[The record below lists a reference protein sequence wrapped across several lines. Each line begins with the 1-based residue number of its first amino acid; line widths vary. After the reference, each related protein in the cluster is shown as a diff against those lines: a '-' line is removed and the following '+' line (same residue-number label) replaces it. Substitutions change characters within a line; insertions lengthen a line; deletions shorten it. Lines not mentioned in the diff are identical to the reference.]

1 MQVYV
6 RRNNDPEAPN
16 KSLRAFRRIH
26 LKAGETRHVEL
37 TISPEAFEFYD
48 GNVDGLVMK
57 PGSYTILYG
66 GTSDEINQKQIEV
79 KVK

>member
-1 MQVYV
+1 VVQVYV

-26 LKAGETRHVEL
+26 LKAGETWPVEL
-37 TISPEAFEFYD
+37 TITPEAFEFYD

-57 PGSYTILYG
+57 P
-66 GTSDEINQKQIEV
+66 EV
-79 KVK
+79 IPSCTEEHRMKSIKNR